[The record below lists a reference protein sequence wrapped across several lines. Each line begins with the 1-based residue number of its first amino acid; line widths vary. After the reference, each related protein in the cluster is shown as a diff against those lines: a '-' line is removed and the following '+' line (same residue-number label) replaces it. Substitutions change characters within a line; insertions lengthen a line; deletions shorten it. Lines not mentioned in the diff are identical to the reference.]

1 MTEKKTKYDLVYGQV
16 MALYTALR
24 EANEFRVRR
33 AEMRQGE
40 VKAEPIDFCA
50 DVDVKAVRALFS
62 DGYAISMWHNTVE
75 DSEQYHRMPVY
86 IRELLGK
93 AFDEGHL
100 GPTGD
105 YRALYARL
113 GDKA

>member
-1 MTEKKTKYDLVYGQV
+1 MSEKKTRYDLVYGQV

-50 DVDVKAVRALFS
+50 DVDVKAVRALFG
-62 DGYAISMWHNTVE
+62 DGYAITVWHSTVE
-75 DSEQYHRMPVY
+75 DPEQ
-86 IRELLGK
+86 
-93 AFDEGHL
+93 
-100 GPTGD
+100 
-105 YRALYARL
+105 
-113 GDKA
+113 

>member
-1 MTEKKTKYDLVYGQV
+1 MSEKKTRYDLVYGQV

-50 DVDVKAVRALFS
+50 DVDVKAVRALFG
-62 DGYAISMWHNTVE
+62 DGYAITVWHSTVE
-75 DSEQYHRMPVY
+75 DPEQYPRVPVV
-86 IRELLGK
+86 IRELLGE
-93 AFDEGHL
+93 AFDKGKL

>member
-1 MTEKKTKYDLVYGQV
+1 MSEKKSRYDLVYGQV
-16 MALYTALR
+16 MALYAALR

-40 VKAEPIDFCA
+40 VKAEPIDYCA
-50 DVDVKAVRALFS
+50 DVDVKAVRALAQAGHS
-62 DGYAISMWHNTVE
+62 ISLWHNTVE
-75 DSEQYHRMPVY
+75 DPAQSHRVPVK
-86 IRELLGK
+86 IREMLGK
-93 AFDEGHL
+93 AFDDGKL